1 MHMQAPKW
9 ADANAGQSDAQQT
22 SPPRQQQG
30 SRLLDSWATA
40 TEGASSEPAPV
51 DHDAMRRIG
60 VDAPYAGAG
69 AKYAPHQS
77 AGSLEGTSPLSDA
90 ANGHSHLAMQAE
102 PGGDMWNL
110 QGDAFGQQSAMA
122 SMWGSG
128 GGMAGANKESAN
140 QFYAGSATGQANGRA
155 EQTAFGAKPGT
166 TGKFLDAAGPAAF
179 VMEGQRE
186 PSNGLDFSLDVTDSL
201 FDFVPD
207 PRVQSWLENIGLH
220 KYTQIFTNAQVDMDT
235 LRLMSDEDLQQ
246 LGVSALG
253 PRKKMVAGLKRI

>member
-1 MHMQAPKW
+1 MGVCAHFGYAGVAHVSHPSLSLMCIVLFF
-9 ADANAGQSDAQQT
+9 AGQSDAQQT

-220 KYTQIFTNAQVDMDT
+220 VRTIPLSP
-235 LRLMSDEDLQQ
+235 LRTTVVLL
-246 LGVSALG
+246 
-253 PRKKMVAGLKRI
+253 